1 MGWGIGKGYISSRIH
16 NDPMTDPMTEDVG
29 QSAQLCENSF
39 LAEPLL
45 EQPSQ
50 FLETLDKLQEF
61 KRFFIALVFLGI
73 FGAAILAFIVIISV
87 MVYRGQYDSAVE
99 AAKWLIAIVGTTVGA
114 IVGFYFGNNQAA
126 FQKG

>member
-16 NDPMTDPMTEDVG
+16 NDPMTEDVG
-29 QSAQLCENSF
+29 QSAQLRENCC

>member
-1 MGWGIGKGYISSRIH
+1 MGWCIGKGYISSRIH
-16 NDPMTDPMTEDVG
+16 NEPMTEEDAG
-29 QSAQLCENSF
+29 QSAPPDGNGYF
-39 LAEPLL
+39 AEPLL

-73 FGAAILAFIVIISV
+73 FGAAILAFIVIIGV
-87 MVYRGQYDSAVE
+87 MVAKGQYDGAIE
-99 AAKWLIAIVGTTVGA
+99 AGKWLIAIVGTTVGT

>member
-1 MGWGIGKGYISSRIH
+1 MTGDEIVNDTPNERGI
-16 NDPMTDPMTEDVG
+16 
-29 QSAQLCENSF
+29 F
-39 LAEPLL
+39 AEPLL
-45 EQPSQ
+45 EEPSQ

-73 FGAAILAFIVIISV
+73 FGAAILAFIVIINM

-99 AAKWLIAIVGTTVGA
+99 AAKWLIAIVGTTVGT

>member
-1 MGWGIGKGYISSRIH
+1 
-16 NDPMTDPMTEDVG
+16 MTDPMTEDVG

-73 FGAAILAFIVIISV
+73 FGAAILAFIVIICM

>member
-1 MGWGIGKGYISSRIH
+1 MGWGIGKGYISSLIH
-16 NDPMTDPMTEDVG
+16 NDPMTVEDVG
-29 QSAQLCENSF
+29 QSAQLRENCF
-39 LAEPLL
+39 AEPLL

-73 FGAAILAFIVIISV
+73 FGAAILAFIVIISM

-99 AAKWLIAIVGTTVGA
+99 AAKWLIAIVGTTVGT